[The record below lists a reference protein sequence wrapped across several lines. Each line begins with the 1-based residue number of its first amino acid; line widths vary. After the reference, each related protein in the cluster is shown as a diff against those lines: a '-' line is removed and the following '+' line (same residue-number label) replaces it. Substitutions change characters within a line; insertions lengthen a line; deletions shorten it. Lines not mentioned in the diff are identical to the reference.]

1 MEFDQK
7 QQKIRKN
14 AAAKNIR
21 IRVYYICINYSRS
34 LRKPVECPAS
44 ARRSCVQFVNA
55 LCSGA
60 GCHITS
66 R

>member
-7 QQKIRKN
+7 QQKICKN

-34 LRKPVECPAS
+34 LRKPVERPQPA
-44 ARRSCVQFVNA
+44 A
-55 LCSGA
+55 LVYSL
-60 GCHITS
+60 
-66 R
+66 